1 MRKWKEEPQHSLH
14 ARFLSWGRRERGGRK
29 NTSLQQI
36 GAVSWGDI
44 SGTCAACGKKHIM
57 PGWNPPFV
65 PARQIP
71 EFNWITT
78 NPIEPRDTSHPC
90 IPECAEKAAVL
101 LLFQSLGLFP
111 PSSKSPKWGEKH
123 GMRAQK
129 PKQKPACGGV
139 DRVSCDWE
147 HLCFPPCDFI
157 YFILLQPQIHSVGRY
172 GSRHRALPKPAA
184 RSRPRRFQPGES
196 RGKKWGWAAAA
207 NQSNFPSSAPRSE
220 MEKPM
225 L

>member
-1 MRKWKEEPQHSLH
+1 MKRRATAQPACTFSLL
-14 ARFLSWGRRERGGRK
+14 RTERGG
-29 NTSLQQI
+29 
-36 GAVSWGDI
+36 
-44 SGTCAACGKKHIM
+44 GKKKEHEPSTNRRRELRGHKWDM
-57 PGWNPPFV
+57 RCMWKKTHHAWNPPFV

-78 NPIEPRDTSHPC
+78 NPIEPRNTSHPC